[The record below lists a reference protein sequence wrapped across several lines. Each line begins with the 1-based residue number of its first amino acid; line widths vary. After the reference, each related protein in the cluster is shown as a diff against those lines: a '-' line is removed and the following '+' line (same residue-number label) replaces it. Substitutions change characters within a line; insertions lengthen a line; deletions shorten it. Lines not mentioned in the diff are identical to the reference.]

1 MASTSTGTNLAVP
14 ELPEAET
21 IARTLA
27 PLIAGRALLNAEY
40 PGRRVLR
47 GAMPDVAGR
56 TILGVARHGKRIVLS
71 LDEGAILVS
80 LGMTGAL
87 LVDSQPGPYTRAIFT
102 LAGRTLLFDDIRQ
115 FGNLR
120 FLASADESL
129 GPDPLEMTTAEFTQR
144 LRDRRTAAKRLLLD
158 QSFVR
163 GLGNIYADEAL
174 HRARIHPAAST
185 YRMSPARTARLHT
198 AIVELLNEAIAHRGS
213 SVSDYVDAK
222 GERGGFQLLHRVY
235 RKQGQPCLTC
245 GTPIRR
251 IVMAQRGTHFCPRCQ
266 R

>member
-1 MASTSTGTNLAVP
+1 MP

-27 PLIAGRALLNAEY
+27 PLVQGRAILNAEF

-47 GAMPDVAGR
+47 GPMPDLAGAR
-56 TILGVARHGKRIVLS
+56 ILRVARHGKRIVLS
-71 LDEGAILVS
+71 LDSGAVLVS
-80 LGMTGAL
+80 LGMTGSL
-87 LVDSQPGPYTRAIFT
+87 LVDSQPGPYTRAIFS
-102 LAGRTLLFDDIRQ
+102 LSGRTLLFDDVRQ
-115 FGNLR
+115 FGNVR
-120 FLASADESL
+120 FLSANDDSL
-129 GPDPLEMTTAEFTQR
+129 GPDPLEITAAEFTAR
-144 LRDRRTAAKRLLLD
+144 LRSRHTVAKRLLLD

-174 HRARIHPAAST
+174 HRARIHPNAPTA
-185 YRMSPARTARLHT
+185 RMSASRASRLHA

-235 RKQGQPCLTC
+235 RKQGQPCPNC
-245 GTPIRR
+245 GSPIQR
-251 IVMAQRGTHFCPRCQ
+251 IVLAQRGTHFCSRCQ

>member
-1 MASTSTGTNLAVP
+1 MP

-27 PLIAGRALLNAEY
+27 PLVEGRSILNAEF

-47 GAMPDVAGR
+47 GLMPDLAGAR
-56 TILGVARHGKRIVLS
+56 ILRVERHGKRIVLS
-71 LDEGAILVS
+71 LDHGSVLVS

-87 LVDSQPGPYTRAIFT
+87 LVDSPPGPYTRAIFT
-102 LAGRTLLFDDIRQ
+102 LSGSTLLFDDIRQ

-120 FLASADESL
+120 FLAAADESL
-129 GPDPLEMTTAEFTQR
+129 GPDPLEITAIDFTAR
-144 LRDRRTAAKRLLLD
+144 LRARRTVAKRILLD
-158 QSFVR
+158 QAFVR

-174 HRARIHPAAST
+174 HRARIHPTAATAS
-185 YRMSPARTARLHT
+185 MSHARAARLHA

-213 SVSDYVDAK
+213 SISDYVDAN

-235 RKQGQPCLTC
+235 RKQGQPCPTC
-245 GTPIRR
+245 GTPIQR
-251 IVMAQRGTHFCPRCQ
+251 IVLAQRGTHFCPRCQ

>member
-1 MASTSTGTNLAVP
+1 VP

-27 PLIAGRALLNAEY
+27 PLVEGRSILNAEF

-47 GAMPDVAGR
+47 GPMPNLAGAR
-56 TILGVARHGKRIVLS
+56 ILRVARHGKRIVLS
-71 LDEGAILVS
+71 LDSGSVLVS

-87 LVDSQPGPYTRAIFT
+87 LVDSEPTPYTRAILT
-102 LAGRTLLFDDIRQ
+102 LTGSTLLFDDIRQ

-120 FLASADESL
+120 FLSSADESL
-129 GPDPLEMTTAEFTQR
+129 GPDPLEITTAEFTAR
-144 LRDRRTAAKRLLLD
+144 LRARRTVAKRLLLD

-174 HRARIHPAAST
+174 FRARIHPAAPT
-185 YRMSPARTARLHT
+185 ERMTPARATRLHA

-213 SVSDYVDAK
+213 SISDYVDAK

-235 RKQGQPCLTC
+235 RKHGQPCFNC
-245 GTPIRR
+245 GGPIQR
-251 IVMAQRGTHFCPRCQ
+251 IVLAQRGTHFCPRCQ

>member
-1 MASTSTGTNLAVP
+1 MP

-27 PLIAGRALLNAEY
+27 PLVEGRSILNAEY

-47 GAMPDVAGR
+47 GAMPDLSGARIVR
-56 TILGVARHGKRIVLS
+56 VARHGKRIVLA
-71 LDEGAILVS
+71 LDRGAVLVS

-87 LVDSQPGPYTRAIFT
+87 LVDSEPTSYTRAVFT
-102 LAGRTLLFDDIRQ
+102 LSGRTLLFDDIRQ

-120 FLASADESL
+120 FLSAADESL
-129 GPDPLEMTTAEFTQR
+129 GPDPLEITAAEFRAR
-144 LRDRRTAAKRLLLD
+144 LRARRTVAKRLLLD

-174 HRARIHPAAST
+174 FRARIHPSAAT
-185 YRMSPARTARLHT
+185 DRMSDARANRLYD

-222 GERGGFQLLHRVY
+222 GERGGFQLFHRVY
-235 RKQGQPCLTC
+235 RKQGQPCPAC
-245 GTPIRR
+245 GAAIQR
-251 IVMAQRGTHFCPRCQ
+251 IVLAQRGTHFCPRCQ

>member
-1 MASTSTGTNLAVP
+1 MP

-27 PLIAGRALLNAEY
+27 PLVEGRSILNAEY

-47 GAMPDVAGR
+47 GAMPDLAGSR
-56 TILGVARHGKRIVLS
+56 ILRVTRHGKRIVLS
-71 LDEGAILVS
+71 LDHGSVLVS

-87 LVDSQPGPYTRAIFT
+87 LVDSPPTPYTRAIFT
-102 LAGRTLLFDDIRQ
+102 LSGRMLLFDDIRQ

-120 FLASADESL
+120 FLSAADESL
-129 GPDPLEMTTAEFTQR
+129 GPDPLEITAAEFTQR
-144 LRDRRTAAKRLLLD
+144 LRARRTAAKRLLLD

-174 HRARIHPAAST
+174 FRARIHPSAPT
-185 YRMSPARTARLHT
+185 ERMSPARAERLHA
-198 AIVELLNEAIAHRGS
+198 AIIELLNEAIAHRGS

-235 RKQGQPCLTC
+235 RKQGQPCPAC
-245 GTPIRR
+245 GTPIQRT
-251 IVMAQRGTHFCPRCQ
+251 VLAQRGTHFCPRCQ

>member
-1 MASTSTGTNLAVP
+1 MP

-27 PLIAGRALLNAEY
+27 PLVEGRSILNAEY

-47 GAMPDVAGR
+47 GAMPDLSGARIVR
-56 TILGVARHGKRIVLS
+56 VARHGKRIVLA
-71 LDEGAILVS
+71 LDRGAVLVS

-87 LVDSQPGPYTRAIFT
+87 LVDSEPTSYTRAVFT
-102 LAGRTLLFDDIRQ
+102 LSGRTLLFDDIRQ

-120 FLASADESL
+120 FLSAADESL
-129 GPDPLEMTTAEFTQR
+129 GPDPLEITAAEFRAR
-144 LRDRRTAAKRLLLD
+144 LRARRTVAKRLLLD

-163 GLGNIYADEAL
+163 GLGNIYADEARF
-174 HRARIHPAAST
+174 RARIHPSAQT
-185 YRMSPARTARLHT
+185 ERMSDVRANRLHA

-222 GERGGFQLLHRVY
+222 GERGGFQLFHRVY
-235 RKQGQPCLTC
+235 RKQGQPCPAC
-245 GTPIRR
+245 GAAIQR
-251 IVMAQRGTHFCPRCQ
+251 IVLAQRGTHFCPRCQ